1 MIFEGR
7 IVWLFRE
14 PRSGST
20 WLSNYL
26 ADKLNRQFKLVDNML
41 VYNTKDVQ
49 FSQEINDEKML
60 LNTHCFNLLSSMKN
74 YSNPVLIRCH
84 RKNTFE
90 QILSLAVTQRTHF
103 YNIHDAKGRATFE
116 DNIRQLESR
125 ELRLEKK
132 QIENYIKLRNDM
144 TDYWN
149 TYAKQYENY
158 EFCYEDLSQGCEI
171 FNFGKVSMQGYT
183 EILPDNYKSRVFV
196 NHDEI
201 KEWCNQLD
209 GTMD

>member
-26 ADKLNRQFKLVDNML
+26 AEKLNRQFRLVDNMS
-41 VYNTKDVQ
+41 VYNRDDIVFFQK
-49 FSQEINDEKML
+49 SNDENML
-60 LNTHCFNLLSSMKN
+60 LNTHCFRLIHSMKN
-74 YSNPVLIRCH
+74 YTNPVLIRCY

-103 YNIHDAKGRATFE
+103 YNIHDDIGRVTFE
-116 DNIRQLESR
+116 NDIQRLENIGI
-125 ELRLEKK
+125 RLEKK
-132 QIENYIKLRNDM
+132 QVENYINLRNKM

-149 TYAKQYENY
+149 QYAKQYENY
-158 EFCYEDLSQGCEI
+158 EFCYEELVQGCEI

-183 EILPDNYKSRVFV
+183 EVLPDNYKSRVFV
-196 NHDEI
+196 NYDEI

-209 GTMD
+209 RTMD